1 LIYIFPVSDAEGLAD
16 LGKIILKVISD
27 QIKIIFS
34 KKNLKSD
41 QDLIFSRERSS
52 TGSND
57 CFVVVLVVVVVVV
70 VVLVGIFIL

>member
-1 LIYIFPVSDAEGLAD
+1 VSDAEGLAD

-57 CFVVVLVVVVVVV
+57 CFVVVLVVVVVVL

>member
-1 LIYIFPVSDAEGLAD
+1 MVMVEHPCCQNGMLLKLDSGLNRVQKAD

-41 QDLIFSRERSS
+41 QDLIF
-52 TGSND
+52 
-57 CFVVVLVVVVVVV
+57 FK
-70 VVLVGIFIL
+70 